1 MKTRNLFLSLFACAA
16 ICACNKEAQPEN
28 QVLENDAYV
37 TVSIVAPGS
46 VSTRADDPANDGEE
60 SFIDG
65 DGKEN
70 TVNTAMFIF
79 FDKDGNFS
87 QVSNVVPKFSAA
99 SSTTSPFVEQVSE
112 ATILLKAQ
120 DITPTKML
128 VVLNAPADYNPSSSK
143 LSDVIDEVLD
153 CSSEASFVMTNS
165 VYEDGGVQVS
175 DITSNIKN
183 SAAEALANPVT
194 VYVER
199 VLAKVVVKD
208 DSWKFKNSEGTEVAS
223 VELTVDAGIDIDGD
237 GVTTNDSKKYDVKP
251 VILGY
256 QIANRIDKSYLYKST
271 LGWSS
276 DIKAW
281 AFDAPDFRSYWATSP
296 TTGITYTNPTFSSI
310 VPDDGDPIVKE
321 LYCQENTT
329 LTEKN
334 RTSLIVAAQFKTTA
348 DAEIPTFYKHAGDYY
363 SAAGIKALA
372 VVALKSFSKNS
383 SSEKYDAGDIVI
395 TSTSESG
402 ATVKAINGED
412 AYNTDANAALATYFA
427 DLLEWE
433 NGKAYYYTNIKHF
446 NNLYGVVRNH
456 VYQLTINSIKGF
468 GIPAGVG
475 DITVPDTPEDVEYEN
490 LAATIKI
497 LQWKVVNQTVDFE

>member
-1 MKTRNLFLSLFACAA
+1 MKTRNLFLSLFAFAA
-16 ICACNKEAQPEN
+16 LCACNKEAQPEN

-46 VSTRADDPANDGEE
+46 VSTRADDPANDGAA

-79 FDKDGNFS
+79 FDNEGNFS

-99 SSTTSPFVEQVSE
+99 SSATSPFVEQVSE

-120 DITPTKML
+120 DIAPTKML
-128 VVLNAPADYNPSSSK
+128 VVLNAPAGYDPSSSK

-153 CSSEASFVMTNS
+153 CSSEESFVMTNS
-165 VYEDGGVQVS
+165 VYEEDGVHAS
-175 DITSNIKN
+175 DITPNIKN

-199 VLAKVVVKD
+199 VLAKVEVKD
-208 DSWKFKNSEGTEVAS
+208 DSWIFKNSEGTEVTS
-223 VELTVDAGIDIDGD
+223 VKLTVDAGIDIDGD
-237 GVTTNDSKKYDVKP
+237 GETTDDSKEYDVKP

-271 LGWSS
+271 SGWSS

-296 TTGITYTNPTFSSI
+296 TTGITYTNPTFNSI
-310 VPDDGDPIVKE
+310 PTVPIVKE

-329 LTEKN
+329 SIEGN

-363 SAAGIKALA
+363 SAEGIKALA
-372 VVALKSFSKNS
+372 VVALKSLSKNS
-383 SSEKYDAGDIVI
+383 SSEKYDAGDILI

-402 ATVKAINGED
+402 ATVTAINGDD
-412 AYNTDANAALATYFA
+412 ANNTAANAALATYFA

-475 DITVPDTPEDVEYEN
+475 DVTVPDTPEDVEYEN
-490 LAATIKI
+490 LAATINI
-497 LQWKVVNQTVDFE
+497 LKWRVVSQEVDLE